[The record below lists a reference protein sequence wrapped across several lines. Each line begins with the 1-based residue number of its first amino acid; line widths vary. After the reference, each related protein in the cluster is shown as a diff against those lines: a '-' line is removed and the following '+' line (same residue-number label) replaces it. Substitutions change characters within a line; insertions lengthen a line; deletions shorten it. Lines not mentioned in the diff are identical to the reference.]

1 MYPFI
6 YIQIHMLEERIEE
19 LQNQARRDFRYDET
33 MMARLAPF
41 LTKEAAEKVAAEN
54 PVARVIFIMS
64 YFYF

>member
-6 YIQIHMLEERIEE
+6 YIKIHMLEERIEE

-54 PVARVIFIMS
+54 PVARVISIMS

>member
-54 PVARVIFIMS
+54 PVARVISIMS

>member
-1 MYPFI
+1 
-6 YIQIHMLEERIEE
+6 MLEERIEE

-41 LTKEAAEKVAAEN
+41 LMKEAAEKVAAEN
-54 PVARVIFIMS
+54 TVARVIFIMS